1 MTETGLRYRKLGTK
15 IMLEGTIR
23 NLRIPLVTRLPH
35 GFRPVRDSEFRVQTA
50 LGYGTV
56 KIRSDGSVIANPKDG
71 WIKFDGIN
79 FPME

>member
-1 MTETGLRYRKLGTK
+1 
-15 IMLEGTIR
+15 
-23 NLRIPLVTRLPH
+23 
-35 GFRPVRDSEFRVQTA
+35 VQTA